1 MTVHALLK
9 TQHRNLPKSVQILGH
24 FKKNYHPATENLQG
38 CISWKQKTLKKTIFP
53 PSPNSPPL
61 LHLHVSLTGLVI
73 FILPWSPIFQQI
85 ATGATFFVVSQQVAS
100 TKPIPDFGPKISD
113 FGGCLWMDFSH
124 LWWLFIFIPTLLKRA
139 QGIP

>member
-73 FILPWSPIFQQI
+73 FILPWSPIFSKSLQELRSLSSPNKWLPQSPFLI
-85 ATGATFFVVSQQVAS
+85 L
-100 TKPIPDFGPKISD
+100 DPKFLILVD
-113 FGGCLWMDFSH
+113 ACGWIFLTFGGCLFLS
-124 LWWLFIFIPTLLKRA
+124 LLS
-139 QGIP
+139 